1 MQLAIFE
8 ILELV
13 EKAKTEEEKISLLR
27 KHRSQVLADILQ
39 GAFDTRIIWLLPEG
53 PAPYK
58 PSHGMNI
65 ENALQYEAR
74 KMPYFVA
81 NAGKRYELSQ
91 NKREIMFIQFLE
103 SIHPKDAELMVA
115 VKDKKLPYPSITPE
129 LVFSKAY
136 PDMDVRWDKVTNLQ
150 VATPEPAKP
159 AAGVITDAPPAKPKR
174 KRKSRAKDPSQLKRK
189 PRKPTTDTT
198 KKPRTRSRKKKST
211 ANT

>member
-13 EKAKTEEEKISLLR
+13 EKAKTEEEKIDLLR
-27 KHRSQVLADILQ
+27 KNRSRVLCDILQ
-39 GAFDTRIIWLLPEG
+39 GAFDNRIIWLLPEG

-58 PSHGMNI
+58 PNRGTHV

-81 NAGKRYELSQ
+81 NAGPQFELSQ
-91 NKREIMFIQFLE
+91 NKREIMYIQFLE

-136 PDMDVRWDKVTNLQ
+136 PDMDVIWSKDVQLDLDMNVK
-150 VATPEPAKP
+150 A
-159 AAGVITDAPPAKPKR
+159 AAGIITEPPPAPAKPKR

-189 PRKPTTDTT
+189 PRKPTTDT
-198 KKPRTRSRKKKST
+198 KPRTRSRKKKPI